1 MMEASEAIKVS
12 GAILC
17 DLYDFIYFIELSLS
31 WNAFMRYHDCLPFN
45 LHANTKAIHA
55 AIEEMVDLFGN
66 FDYQGGVEHNTIGHV
81 KPTHTCIASIITL
94 SMGIGCNITVAW
106 EKVWA
111 KGASRTA
118 QKHGSEK
125 FLQQTTE
132 RVFDSLVLSKVLQ
145 VGRKQFESNTVNN
158 PEVEA
163 SNVYLRENAAKFK
176 FNTLTKEIKCTSKSL
191 SKRLHPFAIEQ
202 LVKHF
207 QGRVAT
213 VVTVYTEA
221 KLLKENQVLRACLG
235 YDNNGSWL
243 DWVQVVV
250 DSDILPARVLGFFKD
265 TLTSGVFAIVSISR
279 RQIRSEMGSRLVKE
293 WAVGVIDSV
302 EIIDI
307 HRIKEVILGI
317 EKYEGLSSE
326 VQSRTVLTILNRKH
340 SWPQIFIQKGEEV
353 LERRWRAII
362 HQQEEDGLV

>member
-1 MMEASEAIKVS
+1 M
-12 GAILC
+12 
-17 DLYDFIYFIELSLS
+17 
-31 WNAFMRYHDCLPFN
+31 
-45 LHANTKAIHA
+45 
-55 AIEEMVDLFGN
+55 
-66 FDYQGGVEHNTIGHV
+66 
-81 KPTHTCIASIITL
+81 
-94 SMGIGCNITVAW
+94 
-106 EKVWA
+106 
-111 KGASRTA
+111 
-118 QKHGSEK
+118 
-125 FLQQTTE
+125 
-132 RVFDSLVLSKVLQ
+132 
-145 VGRKQFESNTVNN
+145 VNN

-176 FNTLTKEIKCTSKSL
+176 FNTLTKEIKCTSKSV